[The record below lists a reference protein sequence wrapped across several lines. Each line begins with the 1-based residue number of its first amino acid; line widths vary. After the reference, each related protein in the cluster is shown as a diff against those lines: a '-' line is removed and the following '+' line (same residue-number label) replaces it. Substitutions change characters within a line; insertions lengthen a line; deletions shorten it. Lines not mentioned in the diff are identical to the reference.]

1 MHSMNLNFDIGHK
14 MKRAFL
20 SLLFTLALAFTAN
33 AQTLNNV
40 VINSNVT
47 VDMEKHITNST
58 FPV

>member
-1 MHSMNLNFDIGHK
+1 MHAMNLNFDIGHK

-47 VDMEKHITNST
+47 VDMESISLSS
-58 FPV
+58 